1 MRSQLEESCA
11 MFRDSNDAESK
22 NSMNNFLARLDD
34 ALCNKI
40 QVTLSLCLDDP
51 AGNSYVQALTDDG
64 TPDDGLTV
72 ETYHRSHDQNE
83 DLGINDM
90 KTENYEETENK

>member
-1 MRSQLEESCA
+1 
-11 MFRDSNDAESK
+11 
-22 NSMNNFLARLDD
+22 
-34 ALCNKI
+34 
-40 QVTLSLCLDDP
+40 LDDP

>member
-1 MRSQLEESCA
+1 MLSPKIAWITFWHASTTPSAIKYRLPFVWTIQRATVMCKLSQT
-11 MFRDSNDAESK
+11 M
-22 NSMNNFLARLDD
+22 
-34 ALCNKI
+34 
-40 QVTLSLCLDDP
+40 VP
-51 AGNSYVQALTDDG
+51 
-64 TPDDGLTV
+64 PDDCLTV

>member
-1 MRSQLEESCA
+1 
-11 MFRDSNDAESK
+11 MFRDSNDAEAK
-22 NSMNNFLARLDD
+22 NSMDNFLPRLDD
-34 ALCNKI
+34 ALCNRI
-40 QVTLSLCLDDP
+40 QVTLYLEDDP
-51 AGNSYVQALTDDG
+51 AGNNYVQALTDDG

-83 DLGINDM
+83 DLGINNM